1 MREGFISPTLVALIN
16 LIIAVRFIAT
26 TTRDAYQIAT
36 YPQPLKEL
44 AGNLSK
50 RIAVGVFDQ
59 SMNPVSRISLE
70 AQEEVK
76 PISRLAEKWERV
88 AKKVDLNRTKRISVG
103 AWGDLL
109 YLEEQV
115 REGGEVLKEQEQFY
129 VRRTPSTPLQ
139 NREYLHWSRVE
150 REQLPKYRTSPPPI
164 PREKGKKRGEELAP
178 EIILFR

>member
-26 TTRDAYQIAT
+26 TTKDAYQIAT
-36 YPQPLKEL
+36 SPQPLKEL

-50 RIAVGVFDQ
+50 RIAGGVFDQ

-70 AQEEVK
+70 AKEEVK
-76 PISRLAEKWERV
+76 PISRLAEKWEGV
-88 AKKVDLNRTKRISVG
+88 AQKVDLNRTKRISVG

-115 REGGEVLKEQEQFY
+115 REGGEVLKEEGRFY
-129 VRRTPSTPLQ
+129 VRQIPPPTLQ
-139 NREYLHWSRVE
+139 NRGYLHWSRVE
-150 REQLPKYRTSPPPI
+150 QGQLPKYRPSTSA
-164 PREKGKKRGEELAP
+164 PRGKGEKRGEELAP
-178 EIILFR
+178 EIVLYR